1 MDLSILHYTFMQNAI
16 LAGFLG
22 GAACALMGVLVV
34 TMNLSFIGVAIAH
47 AAFAGALLGT
57 LLGYGPNLGA
67 FLFSLAAVA
76 VIGPLS
82 DRGEFS
88 PDTPIGIIFSLNM
101 GLAFLFMGLMRGPKT
116 EALELLWGSVLTVTR
131 ADLALLAVVALAVV
145 LLIVLFFKEIQTVIF
160 HREVALAVGLPANF
174 IFYAMLVLTGS
185 AITVSLS
192 SIGGLLIFNL
202 ILNPAAA
209 AWQLTYRLRWMFALS
224 ALFGVLSTW
233 LGLLGSYLFH
243 FPSGGTIVLVSTLI
257 FIVCAA
263 FSPKR
268 RMKKWSPADPSPD
281 YRRKATTT

>member
-1 MDLSILHYTFMQNAI
+1 LDLSILRYEFMQNAI

-22 GAACALMGVLVV
+22 GVGCALIGVLVV

-47 AAFAGALLGT
+47 AAFAGALFGIFLGFS
-57 LLGYGPNLGA
+57 PDIGA
-67 FLFSLAAVA
+67 FMFCLVAVA

-88 PDTPIGIIFSLNM
+88 PDTPIGIVFSLTM

-116 EALELLWGSVLTVTR
+116 EALELLWGSILTVTY
-131 ADLALLAVVALAVV
+131 ADLALLAAVALAVV

-174 IFYAMLVLTGS
+174 IFYAMLILTGS
-185 AITVSLS
+185 AITVSLQ

-224 ALFGVLSTW
+224 AAFGVLSTW
-233 LGLLGSYLFH
+233 LGLLGSYLFR
-243 FPSGGTIVLVSTLI
+243 FPSGATIVLVSTLL
-257 FIVCAA
+257 FIAAAA

-268 RMKKWSPADPSPD
+268 RVKKE
-281 YRRKATTT
+281 